1 MVAKPQQMPLS
12 GHPGGRE
19 TGHAHGT
26 SVPGKAATEG
36 RDAWGLLNH
45 ERPGEHG

>member
-1 MVAKPQQMPLS
+1 MVAKPQHMPLS
-12 GHPGGRE
+12 WHPGGRE

-26 SVPGKAATEG
+26 SLPGKAVSEG
-36 RDAWGLLNH
+36 RDAQGLLNP